1 MPGRP
6 THVRWL
12 VFGLACGTSWLLYLH
27 RYAFALIKPEI
38 AREWNL
44 SKDQLGLL
52 DSAFSLSYSIFQVP
66 LGIAADT
73 GGVRLVLT
81 ALVLVW
87 SLGLAMHAW
96 AGSSS
101 QLWYGR
107 AVLGMGQSAGYATL
121 NRISRGWFPPAV
133 RTTLQG
139 FVGVLAGRIGGLSAY
154 LLFGSLLLGVLKLD
168 WRTATYLFAA
178 VGVVHGVLFFALF
191 RNSPEQHPWV
201 NAEEAALIAGRDEHS
216 PSPAAAT
223 PPAAR
228 MSIRQMFR
236 QLSPAGMKN
245 LAALNVQTVL
255 STFADNIFSNWI
267 PLFLVEVHSLTRQE
281 VGFYSALPLLGG
293 AIGGVVGG
301 LLNDLCIAKTGNRR
315 WSRSGVAGVGKGLG
329 GILLIAALYFYDQPY
344 VFCGILFFVKFFGDW
359 SITTM
364 WGVVTDIGGNAT
376 ASVYA
381 FNNAVA
387 GVGSIAAP
395 AIFGVL
401 AEEYGWPVVFV
412 TTAATYV
419 LCSLSWLA
427 VNSTIPLLK
436 EPLKE

>member
-1 MPGRP
+1 
-6 THVRWL
+6 
-12 VFGLACGTSWLLYLH
+12 
-27 RYAFALIKPEI
+27 
-38 AREWNL
+38 
-44 SKDQLGLL
+44 
-52 DSAFSLSYSIFQVP
+52 
-66 LGIAADT
+66 
-73 GGVRLVLT
+73 
-81 ALVLVW
+81 
-87 SLGLAMHAW
+87 
-96 AGSSS
+96 
-101 QLWYGR
+101 
-107 AVLGMGQSAGYATL
+107 
-121 NRISRGWFPPAV
+121 
-133 RTTLQG
+133 
-139 FVGVLAGRIGGLSAY
+139 
-154 LLFGSLLLGVLKLD
+154 
-168 WRTATYLFAA
+168 
-178 VGVVHGVLFFALF
+178 
-191 RNSPEQHPWV
+191 
-201 NAEEAALIAGRDEHS
+201 
-216 PSPAAAT
+216 
-223 PPAAR
+223 
-228 MSIRQMFR
+228 MFR